1 MQEVRDEN
9 NSALLALSKKV
20 YQRACADAHTSDKE
34 NNHDNYGQGAI
45 QSHVDENI
53 GSYRCVMEQC
63 ATMLRL
69 RCQGKSE
76 NIMSS
81 GQHVT
86 GTIHLATALDIIGP
100 ALQDVLEDQAREFED
115 TLNGLRETLDASRLE
130 QQNTAERSNRQLE
143 EKLEKAHKEK
153 LDSQIQA
160 QNEEIERLR
169 QELSVLKKI
178 GNAIES
184 DLENAREDL
193 VVWKQQATEK
203 SEQYKAVLKEN
214 RYLHSMIK
222 DLRGNV
228 RIYTRIRPC
237 GVTGDDTENIV
248 RCNEEESTLQ
258 VYSKKHKEWRQ
269 YTFDRVFGESS
280 TQESIYMEA
289 TSLIRSVMDGHN
301 VTIFAY
307 GQTGSGKTH
316 TMQYL
321 NKKALQDLF
330 VFQHEEYSDMTY
342 SFRVQLLEIYNDRVR
357 DLLSSSGE
365 NLKIQPTRGG
375 SGSNV
380 PDATQVKVSNV
391 DDVDRILEHGA
402 SHRSVGA
409 THMNDRS
416 SRSHQILTVMVDCYD
431 GDSQT
436 IVKHGCLN
444 LIDLAGSERLD
455 RSKAEGQRKEETKH
469 INSSLSALGRVMN
482 GLAEKHEYISFR
494 DSKLT
499 QLLEDSLSGRSKSMM
514 FMHISP
520 EESSLLETMSTLN
533 FGKGIVDRVV
543 VKR

>member
-1 MQEVRDEN
+1 MSVDKD
-9 NSALLALSKKV
+9 LVVLSEKV
-20 YQRACADAHTSDKE
+20 YNAVYQGGDKE
-34 NNHDNYGQGAI
+34 NLK
-45 QSHVDENI
+45 SPCSLVDGNI
-53 GSYRCVMEQC
+53 ESYTHMMDSCVK
-63 ATMLRL
+63 MLRHGGCL
-69 RCQGKSE
+69 E
-76 NIMSS
+76 
-81 GQHVT
+81 GQHDRMNGSVDV
-86 GTIHLATALDIIGP
+86 ATALEIIGP
-100 ALQDVLEDQAREFED
+100 ALRRVLEEQVIEHEETLVDMRKTIETLENERREKPSS
-115 TLNGLRETLDASRLE
+115 RETDVEREKEEIDGRLQE
-130 QQNTAERSNRQLE
+130 EIRQHLE
-143 EKLEKAHKEK
+143 EIK
-153 LDSQIQA
+153 
-160 QNEEIERLR
+160 RLR
-169 QELSVLKKI
+169 CDVAMLKKDT
-178 GNAIES
+178 NVLES
-184 DLENAREDL
+184 ELENAKESALEWQERAADKAAQCKDL
-193 VVWKQQATEK
+193 IQ
-203 SEQYKAVLKEN
+203 EN
-214 RYLHSMIK
+214 RELHSIIK

-237 GVTGDDTENIV
+237 GVTGDSSDNVV
-248 RCNEEESTLQ
+248 RYNEEESTLE
-258 VYSKKHKEWRQ
+258 VYSKRHREWRQ
-269 YTFDRVFGESS
+269 YSFDRVFGESS

-330 VFQHEEYSDMTY
+330 VYQSDENVTY
-342 SFRVQLLEIYNDRVR
+342 TFKVQLLEIYNDRVR
-357 DLLSSSGE
+357 DLLSGSHE

-380 PDATQVKVSNV
+380 PDATQVEVSNV
-391 DDVDRILEHGA
+391 EQVDDILQCGA
-402 SHRSVGA
+402 SHRAVGA

-416 SRSHQILTVMVDCYD
+416 SRSHQILTIMVDCFD
-431 GDSQT
+431 PST
-436 IVKHGCLN
+436 ESVVKSGCLN

-455 RSKAEGQRKEETKH
+455 RSKAEGQRREETKH

-520 EESSLLETMSTLN
+520 EESSVSETMSTLN
-533 FGKGIVDRVV
+533 FGKGIVDRVT